1 MPLRSLS
8 LSLGFIVRPDAGSCY
23 FLLGCLYRRVVLS
36 APLLLGRNNHL
47 TRKLYEAER
56 SSSPFSVFFSGT
68 TPRKRTKRK
77 PEKVQDKW
85 KAGNKTRRPALKR
98 GALRGEPLKKQ
109 FIFMATVA
117 LFFLL
122 LPAPSRRCRPA
133 SALTE
138 TRGSVTRME
147 NPPKTETRSHG
158 GPCTRED
165 N

>member
-117 LFFLL
+117 LFFCFCRH
-122 LPAPSRRCRPA
+122 PADGVVQHPRSR
-133 SALTE
+133 
-138 TRGSVTRME
+138 
-147 NPPKTETRSHG
+147 K
-158 GPCTRED
+158 REEV
-165 N
+165 